1 MKNLKKWLI
10 VLMAAVLA
18 FMLTACGSGNDKK
31 EAAPETKKE
40 ETAPAEEKKEDA
52 APAEE
57 KKDDSAAAPAATGNV
72 LIDEYGF
79 QWKDPTAPILNEKG
93 AQAISFTIYSSKNAS
108 AKDYND
114 MKIMNDLYE
123 KTNVRVNWENV
134 SESVYSQQKNLI
146 FGNKDNRPDA
156 IYHAGMGSGEIIKYA
171 KRKVLVPI
179 SDYLEY
185 MPNFS
190 KLLEERPDI
199 KNQLLNVEDGKIYS
213 LPRIEEMGLLQSPNL
228 LFLNV
233 NWTKQAIADGAV
245 HDLTEDQLK
254 DGLTLN
260 SSQMEELLV
269 YFRDHD
275 MNGNGKTDDE
285 RPLNFVYNNWQ
296 GNQCDLYGMFG
307 LNDNLEHRVIVD
319 GKVTY
324 TIEDDRYKEAT
335 NFIARWVNEGLIDK
349 VSFEQSQ
356 DNFLANGK
364 GLETYGAFYWWESET
379 VVSNP
384 ENYIVLSPLV
394 GPNGDQTIC
403 VSNNPEVST
412 GEVIVFSTCEH
423 PEVLLAYLDRYYDPM
438 ISAQINYGPI
448 GIVYEEELD
457 DKGML
462 VQKPL
467 PEGVTTD
474 ELRLQNAPLGIIY
487 LGEYA
492 WNNVVHMEPRAQLRL
507 ERLEL
512 CAKPFVPAN
521 VIPFPNLQFTLE
533 ELNTLSNYETNLND
547 YIRTNQIGWLM
558 KGGVSDEAWDA
569 FQKDLNGRV
578 NLPGIKKVYQD
589 AYDRYNTK

>member
-1 MKNLKKWLI
+1 MKNIKKWLA
-10 VLMAAVLA
+10 LLLLAVLA
-18 FMLTACGSGNDKK
+18 LTLTACSSNNDTSAPA
-31 EAAPETKKE
+31 AAPTE
-40 ETAPAEEKKEDA
+40 APAASADSGDTAA

-57 KKDDSAAAPAATGNV
+57 KKAEEAAPASDHPLSAT
-72 LIDEYGF
+72 YGF
-79 QWKDPTAPILNEKG
+79 QWTDPTAPILNEKG
-93 AQAISFTIYSSKNAS
+93 AQELSFKVYSSKNAS
-108 AKDYND
+108 ALDYND
-114 MKIMNDLYE
+114 MKIMADLYAQ
-123 KTNVRVNWENV
+123 TNVQVTWENV

-156 IYHAGMGSGEIIKYA
+156 IYHAGMGAGEIIKYA

-179 SDYLEY
+179 SDYLDY
-185 MPNFS
+185 MPNFR

-199 KNQLLNVEDGKIYS
+199 KAQLLNVEDGKIYS

-233 NWTKQAIADGAV
+233 AWTKAAIADGAV
-245 HDLTEDQLK
+245 EGLTEDQLK
-254 DGLTLN
+254 DGLTLTAA
-260 SSQMEELLV
+260 QMEQILT

-285 RPLNFVYNNWQ
+285 RPMNFVYNNWQ

-307 LNDNLEHRVIVD
+307 LNDNLEHRVVVD
-319 GKVTY
+319 GKITY
-324 TIEDDRYKEAT
+324 TVQDDRFRDAT
-335 NFIARWVNEGLIDK
+335 NFIANWVDAGLIDK

-384 ENYIVLSPLV
+384 ENYIVLSPLT

-403 VSNNPEVST
+403 VSNNPEIST
-412 GEVIVFSTCEH
+412 GELIVFTSCQY
-423 PEVLLAYLDRYYDPM
+423 PEVLLAYFDRYYDPV

-448 GIVYEEELD
+448 GIVYEEERD

-467 PEGVTTD
+467 PEGVTSD
-474 ELRLQNAPLGIIY
+474 ELRLQNAPLGIIN

-507 ERLEL
+507 ERLQL
-512 CAKPFVPAN
+512 CAKPFVPEN
-521 VIPFPNLQFTLE
+521 VKPCPNLQFTLE

-547 YIRTNQIGWLM
+547 YIRTNLISWLM
-558 KGGVSDEAWDA
+558 KGGVSDDAWTA
-569 FQKDLNGRV
+569 FQNDLNGKV
-578 NLPGIKKVYQD
+578 NLAGIQKVYQD
-589 AYDRYNTK
+589 AYDRYTAK